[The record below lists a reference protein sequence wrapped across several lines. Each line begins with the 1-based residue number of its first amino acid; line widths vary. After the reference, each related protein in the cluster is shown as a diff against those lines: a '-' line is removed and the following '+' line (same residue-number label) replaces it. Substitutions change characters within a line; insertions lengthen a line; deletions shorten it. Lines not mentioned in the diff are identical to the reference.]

1 MARVKYWIW
10 LSCVENVRPM
20 AKYRLVEALGGP
32 ERVFFAEEAEIAAVE
47 GVLPSEVKFL
57 CDKSMERVAKVLS
70 DCQEKNIEIL
80 TLQDAK
86 YPERLRN
93 IPDPPVVLYMQGR
106 LPAVDESLMIAVIGT
121 RKASPYGVKMARKLG
136 GEIASGGGI
145 VVSGLA
151 AGCDCEA
158 MDAALRA
165 GGSTVGVLGTA
176 IDKVYPAANRWLF
189 NEVRARG
196 ALISEYPPGMR
207 TYPESFV
214 ARNRIISGLSLG
226 VVVAEAPKRSGT
238 RVTVNFALGQNRDVF
253 AVPKNADTG
262 VGGCNDLI
270 AEGAF
275 VATCGE
281 DVLRQYGTQ
290 FDLFQPASA
299 QTHIK
304 KEIDKPKDIVYIDLT
319 EAPEDI
325 PSAQR
330 KILTAMKAPDMHAD
344 DIIEA
349 TGLPAQEVL
358 AGLTMLQVAGYVT
371 QSAGRRYTR
380 KT

>member
-10 LSCVENVRPM
+10 LSCVENVRPL

-32 ERVFFAEEAEIAAVE
+32 ERVLFAEEEEIAAVE
-47 GVLPSEVKFL
+47 GILPSEVKFL
-57 CDKSMERVAKVLS
+57 CDKSMERTTKVLS
-70 DCQEKNIEIL
+70 DCQEKGIEIL

-93 IPDPPVVLYMQGR
+93 IPDPPVVLYILGR
-106 LPAVDESLMIAVIGT
+106 MPAVDESLMIAVIGT
-121 RKASPYGVKMARKLG
+121 RKASPYGIKMARKLG
-136 GEIASGGGI
+136 GEIAAGGGI

-165 GGSTVGVLGTA
+165 GGSTIGVLGTA

-189 NEVRARG
+189 NEVKVRG
-196 ALISEYPPGMR
+196 ALVSEYPPGMR
-207 TYPESFV
+207 TYPESFK

-226 VVVAEAPKRSGT
+226 VVVSEAPKHSGT
-238 RVTVNFALGQNRDVF
+238 RATVNFALEQNRDVF

-262 VGGCNDLI
+262 AGGCNDLI
-270 AEGAF
+270 AEGAI

-281 DVLRQYGTQ
+281 DVLGQYGAQ
-290 FDLFQPASA
+290 FDRLQPTSA
-299 QTHIK
+299 PTHIK

-319 EAPEDI
+319 EAPENL

-371 QSAGRRYTR
+371 QGAGRRYTR
-380 KT
+380 KL

>member
-10 LSCVENVRPM
+10 LSCVENVRPL

-47 GVLPSEVKFL
+47 GVLPSEVKAL

-70 DCQEKNIEIL
+70 DCMEKGIEIL

-189 NEVRARG
+189 NEVRVRG
-196 ALISEYPPGMR
+196 ALVSEYPPGMR
-207 TYPESFV
+207 TYPDCFK

-226 VVVAEAPKRSGT
+226 VVVTEAPRHSGT
-238 RVTVNFALGQNRDVF
+238 RVTVNFALEQNRDVF

-262 VGGCNDLI
+262 AGGCNDLI

-281 DVLRQYGTQ
+281 DILRQYETQ
-290 FDLFQPASA
+290 FDRLQPASA
-299 QTHIK
+299 PTHIK

-319 EAPEDI
+319 EAPEEL

-358 AGLTMLQVAGYVT
+358 AGLTMLQVAGFVT